1 MILKLEPSLRKWS
14 INFTKSDLELQ
25 AHKLKTAKA
34 KLTNTNSA
42 HRDYE
47 IKLEFAHESLVQVLA
62 DQRIFILQDCLL
74 LF

>member
-1 MILKLEPSLRKWS
+1 MIVKLEPSLRKWS
-14 INFTKSDLELQ
+14 IKLTKSNLEYQ
-25 AHKLKTAKA
+25 AQKLKTAKA

-47 IKLEFAHESLVQVLA
+47 LKLEFDHESLVQVPA

-74 LF
+74 L